1 MFIIVVADII
11 FSVKYLLPSTVV
23 QKNVGTKNE
32 NLETLLR
39 KEIKELRDEMKE

>member
-1 MFIIVVADII
+1 MFITVVVGII
-11 FSVKYLLPSTVV
+11 FSAKHLLPSTVV